1 MQKIDLLFSICFDE
15 NMTICTVS
23 FELLPRADPLAT
35 KLGLIVHYQKP
46 EYFMEKLDRY
56 VQSQGHNKISKCQ

>member
-1 MQKIDLLFSICFDE
+1 MCQSVMQKIDLLFSICFDE

-35 KLGLIVHYQKP
+35 KLGLIVHYHI
-46 EYFMEKLDRY
+46 L
-56 VQSQGHNKISKCQ
+56 